1 MEDLVL
7 WLSRI
12 QFGLEAGLHFIFPP
26 TTLGLSFFIL
36 LVESAFFFTKKE
48 EYKKISNFAIKLLT
62 LVFALGVATGLPLPF
77 AFGMNWAE
85 FSKHAGSY
93 FGVQLAVEATVAFTL
108 ESVFIG
114 VLFFGRDKIKP
125 LWYWLSTVFVFLGSH
140 VSALIIIMAN
150 SWMQTPAGVHLDAA
164 TGKLIMDSFWDVNFN
179 PSTGTRFLHTIT
191 GAWMTASFLL
201 VAAAAWHFKH
211 EKEVPLAKTLML
223 WAGSIALVTAIAMPL
238 IGHASVLEI
247 EKTQP
252 AKGAAMEGTY
262 ETQRNAPLY
271 LFGWVDEQT
280 KTTSGIAVPGL
291 LSFFYTFDTN
301 FEVKG
306 LNDPELLAKTNGQL
320 PPVNAIFQSFRLMV
334 LTGTTALGV
343 IALAM
348 LFFWQDTLIRKK
360 KSLNIVIWTAVLP
373 YISLLS
379 GWFTAEVGRQPF
391 IIYPFDNYPGM
402 MLQQAITQDQSV
414 GNLWFSL
421 IFFNLVYV
429 VIYIVFFRFLPKL
442 IKQGISGVHGL
453 GGKA

>member
-1 MEDLVL
+1 MDGLVL
-7 WLSRI
+7 LLSRV

-26 TTLGLSFFIL
+26 TTLGLAFFIL
-36 LVESAFFFTKKE
+36 LVESAYLFTKKE
-48 EYKKISNFAIKLLT
+48 EFKKLSNFAIRLLT

-114 VLFFGRDKIKP
+114 VLFFGRDKMKP
-125 LWYWLSTVFVFLGSH
+125 VWYWLSAVFVFLGSH

-164 TGKLIMDSFWDVNFN
+164 TGKLIMDSFWAVNFN
-179 PSTGTRFLHTIT
+179 PSTLLRFLHTIT
-191 GAWMTASFLL
+191 GAWMTAAFLL

-211 EKEVPLAKTLML
+211 EREVPLAKTLML
-223 WAGSIALVTAIAMPL
+223 WAGSVALVAAIAMPL
-238 IGHASVLEI
+238 IGHASTLEI

-252 AKGAAMEGTY
+252 AKGAAMEGIY
-262 ETQRNAPLY
+262 ETQKNAPLY
-271 LFGWVDEQT
+271 FFGWVDEAT
-280 KTTSGIAVPGL
+280 KTTSGFSVPGM
-291 LSFFYTFDTN
+291 LSWFYTFDTN

-306 LNDPELLAKTNGQL
+306 LNDPALLAKTGGQI

-343 IALAM
+343 ILLAM
-348 LFFWQDTLIRKK
+348 IFFWKDTLIRKK
-360 KSLNIVIWTAVLP
+360 KSLNVVIWTSVLP
-373 YISLLS
+373 YVSLLS

-402 MLQQAITQDQSV
+402 VLQQAITQNQSE
-414 GNLWFSL
+414 GNVWFSL

-429 VIYIVFFRFLPKL
+429 VVYIVFFRFLPKM
-442 IKQGISGVHGL
+442 IKAGISGGHSE